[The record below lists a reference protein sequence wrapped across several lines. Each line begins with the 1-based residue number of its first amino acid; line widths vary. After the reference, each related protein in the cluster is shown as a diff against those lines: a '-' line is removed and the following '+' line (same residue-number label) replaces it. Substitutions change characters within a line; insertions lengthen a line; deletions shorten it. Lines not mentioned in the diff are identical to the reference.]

1 MLKIVFE
8 TNLKL
13 FQQECDKKI
22 LIILRDF
29 EEKRHKKDKIEELIL
44 NDINKIW
51 TEIQKPERFAN
62 STPKNF
68 FKFEF
73 ITLPHKVYC
82 PKEFDAETAKLRLRL
97 EAGSEGYVFSHIVKE
112 KNIPSDGLMQYFKQI
127 WAEIQNEKDLNIVKI
142 IFYILFP
149 ILLLLLSKIFY

>member
-1 MLKIVFE
+1 MKIVFE

-13 FQQECDKKI
+13 FQQDCDKKI

-29 EEKRHKKDKIEELIL
+29 EERRHKKAAIEELIL

-51 TEIQKPERFAN
+51 DEIKKPEKFLN
-62 STPKNF
+62 SKPKNF

-82 PKEFDAETAKLRLRL
+82 PKDFEKETQNLRNRL
-97 EAGSEGYVFSHIVKE
+97 DSKNENFIFSHLEKE
-112 KNIPSDGLMQYFKQI
+112 KNIPSDGLKHYFNQI
-127 WAEIQNEKDLNIVKI
+127 WGEIQNEKDLNIVI
-142 IFYILFP
+142 N
-149 ILLLLLSKIFY
+149 